1 VLLLAGSLLLIFPG
15 TWSDAAGILCFLAVV
30 VSQRAARREVERAG
44 TVSPA
49 P

>member
-1 VLLLAGSLLLIFPG
+1 VLLAGALLLIFPG
-15 TWSDAAGILCFLAVV
+15 VWTDTTGILCFLTVF